1 MTDTAQDL
9 SKLSLA
15 FDRANTSITRT
26 GEAFGELA
34 RSSQEWNI
42 ISRILSGTGMWRVQN
57 QIRAVGNIINVMHKR
72 QEEATKS
79 TIESIE
85 ANLKLAD
92 SLKDIQKARKL
103 LIDGGKALEN
113 DPLYNMFS
121 GIKGVDPA
129 EQYSKY
135 WDMADE
141 RIKKAQKSVKKAIL
155 KSLIPNAT
163 RDFLKG
169 GFTADSEGKGGIM
182 NYFKDSAKQ
191 FKTTGFGRHLVKGGG
206 GLMDIGMSGTFGKM
220 SFLRNESQ
228 RGDIKGRAKTAFANL
243 GKKLGPI
250 AGKIGQFFVVGLAF
264 LGKAMIGLVLIVTGI
279 ALLIFIIKKM
289 KLGTRFKKFEEQFG
303 LFGKILANIKEAL
316 TGVFMMFQGAFGG
329 DGKKLQDGFIKM
341 MNGLI
346 GILLRTLQTMLSLLL
361 KGIFTVIG
369 GIVKF
374 IGGKIPSSLG
384 GRAIKGFGNDIQGA
398 GASLG
403 GGLASFANGGVSS
416 GGMALVGERGP
427 ELVRLPSGAR
437 VHSNAESRRMAGSN
451 IHVHVN
457 GRVGASDAEIR
468 DIANKVARE
477 INLKMNRTAHTTGRL

>member
-1 MTDTAQDL
+1 M
-9 SKLSLA
+9 
-15 FDRANTSITRT
+15 
-26 GEAFGELA
+26 
-34 RSSQEWNI
+34 
-42 ISRILSGTGMWRVQN
+42 
-57 QIRAVGNIINVMHKR
+57 
-72 QEEATKS
+72 
-79 TIESIE
+79 
-85 ANLKLAD
+85 
-92 SLKDIQKARKL
+92 
-103 LIDGGKALEN
+103 
-113 DPLYNMFS
+113 
-121 GIKGVDPA
+121 
-129 EQYSKY
+129 
-135 WDMADE
+135 
-141 RIKKAQKSVKKAIL
+141 
-155 KSLIPNAT
+155 
-163 RDFLKG
+163 
-169 GFTADSEGKGGIM
+169 
-182 NYFKDSAKQ
+182 
-191 FKTTGFGRHLVKGGG
+191 
-206 GLMDIGMSGTFGKM
+206 
-220 SFLRNESQ
+220 
-228 RGDIKGRAKTAFANL
+228 
-243 GKKLGPI
+243 
-250 AGKIGQFFVVGLAF
+250 
-264 LGKAMIGLVLIVTGI
+264 
-279 ALLIFIIKKM
+279 
-289 KLGTRFKKFEEQFG
+289 
-303 LFGKILANIKEAL
+303 FGKILANIKEAL

>member
-26 GEAFGELA
+26 GQAFGELA
-34 RSSQEWNI
+34 KSSQEWNI
-42 ISRILSGTGMWRVQN
+42 ISRILSGTGMWRLQN
-57 QIRAVGNIINVMHKR
+57 QIRAVGNIINVYHNR
-72 QEEATKS
+72 QE
-79 TIESIE
+79 
-85 ANLKLAD
+85 
-92 SLKDIQKARKL
+92 QARKATL
-103 LIDGGKALEN
+103 DAVDANVKLMESFEEIEKALGKTNE
-113 DPLYNMFS
+113 
-121 GIKGVDPA
+121 
-129 EQYSKY
+129 E
-135 WDMADE
+135 
-141 RIKKAQKSVKKAIL
+141 IKKTPLFKLFDKAGLDGIAKYKQLWGEAGDAVNDAIGSIAKALQKSGTSKFISGDISAREYVKEQAEN
-155 KSLIPNAT
+155 SLVGRGVRKIGSYSA
-163 RDFLKG
+163 R
-169 GFTADSEGKGGIM
+169 AYRGIR
-182 NYFKDSAKQ
+182 N
-191 FKTTGFGRHLVKGGG
+191 
-206 GLMDIGMSGTFGKM
+206 IGMSGIDPRTGFK
-220 SFLRNESQ
+220 FTRRNRKDFS
-228 RGDIKGRAKTAFANL
+228 GRAKTAGSNFL
-243 GKKLGPI
+243 KMMSKISGKVKT
-250 AGKIGQFFVVGLAF
+250 FFVVGSVV
-264 LGKAMIGLVLIVTGI
+264 LGKILIGLAAIVTGF

-329 DGKKLQDGFIKM
+329 DGKKLLDGFVMM

-361 KGIFTVIG
+361 KGIFTAIG
-369 GIVKF
+369 GIVKG
-374 IGGKIPSSLG
+374 IGTAINSTLG
-384 GRAIKGFGNDIQGA
+384 FGGTKIKGLGSDIQGA
-398 GASLG
+398 GAILG